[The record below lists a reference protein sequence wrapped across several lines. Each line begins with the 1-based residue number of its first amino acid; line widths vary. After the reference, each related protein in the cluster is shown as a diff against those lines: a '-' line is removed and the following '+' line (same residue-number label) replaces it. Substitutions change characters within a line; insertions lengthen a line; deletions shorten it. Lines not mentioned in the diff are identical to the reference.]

1 MRFWFTYFFVFIL
14 LSATAYSQELLQENQ
29 KRSRDFEE
37 RVSTLVSNI
46 TQGKTS
52 EREKFEAIFTWVA
65 ENIRYDYKV
74 YFSSQGGSKTNIK
87 KVLKERKA
95 ICVDY
100 ATLMDTLCAVAGL
113 TNVSV
118 YGYAKDDIFDV
129 NDSLYID
136 NHAWNAI
143 RLDGL
148 WYLYDATWAAGSRG
162 YEYRTVS
169 RFLMKIFEGIKPKFK
184 KRKIKQKYFFPGSSC
199 KIEAAY
205 YYKQRIFN
213 RGIIWLLSGF
223 RLHIKE
229 VYEEGNKYQ
238 FYLADP
244 KLFYIT
250 HYPDEPVWTLLG
262 NKTLRNFEC
271 DSAFYHLTD
280 NSYADQKP
288 EGIACHACDSSLIK
302 SKEQNLKT
310 LKERSSQSNRRN
322 RFIISYCEFL
332 LGDLYHSAAV
342 NTSDSSER
350 ARLLSLAWNNFTE
363 CGQSLK
369 QCRSNIEIDYKL
381 QQQKNEHKQDLLL
394 EDNKTHT
401 SFLKRQASLILAESR
416 NNKALA
422 SKIKASSGKVGN
434 SLFYLPTGTPDKK
447 KPKPSKRMQERLN
460 KLTTDYQHALIK
472 LDSIKREIRNKETI
486 FDVFLFNVS
495 DRVWKKGIHYD
506 SLIEPFKMSSYY
518 RRLLK
523 DNYKKEVVEIRK
535 LIPVYER
542 DYEYD
547 LENSLFA
554 PSRMA
559 FASGSDIISAIS
571 KKCYLQKKIF
581 GMAKELEKYAIISYT
596 SFQDLNNQMNTE
608 NKEDCCWLESR
619 LPRLVSTYMGFDF
632 LKTQQRRMEV
642 VINFENS
649 GERSR
654 LYKIENELKR
664 RKKKYKN
671 IVSHNSSAV
680 LVKIRQV
687 KASKRKSAKVS

>member
-1 MRFWFTYFFVFIL
+1 MRFLFTYFFIFTLV
-14 LSATAYSQELLQENQ
+14 SATSYGQESLQENL
-29 KRSRDFEE
+29 KRTRDFEE
-37 RVSTLVSNI
+37 KISSLVSNI

-52 EREKFEAIFTWVA
+52 EREKFEAIFTWVT
-65 ENIRYDYKV
+65 ENIRYDYKT
-74 YFSSQGGSKTNIK
+74 YFSSQGATKTNLK
-87 KVLKERKA
+87 KVLKQRRA

-100 ATLMDTLCAVAGL
+100 ATLMDTLCALAGL

-148 WYLYDATWAAGSRG
+148 WYLYDATWAAGSRS
-162 YEYRTVS
+162 YEYRPIS
-169 RFLMKIFEGIKPKFK
+169 RFLMKTFEGITPKFK
-184 KRKIKQKYFFPGSSC
+184 KRKIKQKDLFSGSFC

-223 RLHIKE
+223 RLRIKE

-244 KLFYIT
+244 KVFYIT
-250 HYPDEPVWTLLG
+250 HYPDDPVWTLLD

-280 NSYADQKP
+280 DSYVNQKP
-288 EGIACHACDSSLIK
+288 EGLACEACDSSLIAD
-302 SKEQNLKT
+302 KEQKLKK
-310 LKERSSQSNRRN
+310 LKEKSSQSNPRN
-322 RFIISYCEFL
+322 RFITSYCEFL
-332 LGDLYHSAAV
+332 LGDFYQSAAV
-342 NTSDSSER
+342 KTSDSTER
-350 ARLLSLAWNNFTE
+350 LRLLNLAWNNFTE
-363 CGQSLK
+363 CRQSLK
-369 QCRSNIEIDYKL
+369 QCRENIEIDYKL
-381 QQQKNEHKQDLLL
+381 QQQKNKHKQKLLL
-394 EDNKTHT
+394 EDNKTH
-401 SFLKRQASLILAESR
+401 SLFLKKQAALILAESR
-416 NNKALA
+416 SNRLLA
-422 SKIKASSGKVGN
+422 SKIKASSAKVG
-434 SLFYLPTGTPDKK
+434 STQFYLQTGKPDKK
-447 KPKPSKRMQERLN
+447 KPVPSRRMQERLN
-460 KLTTDYQHALIK
+460 KLNGDYNYALVK
-472 LDSIKREIRNKETI
+472 LDSIKKEIRNKEAI
-486 FDVFLFNVS
+486 FDMFLLNVS
-495 DRVWKKGIHYD
+495 ERVWKKGIHYD
-506 SLIEPFKMSSYY
+506 SLIEPFKISSYY

-535 LIPVYER
+535 LIPVYEK

-547 LENSLFA
+547 LENKLFA

-559 FASGSDIISAIS
+559 SVSGNEIISSIN
-571 KKCYLQKKIF
+571 KKCYLQKKVF
-581 GMAKELEKYAIISYT
+581 AMAKELEKYSAISLV
-596 SFQDLNNQMNTE
+596 SLQELKNQMESE
-608 NKEDCCWLESR
+608 NREDYCWLESR
-619 LPRLVSTYMGFDF
+619 VPKLVSTCMGFDF

-654 LYKIENELKR
+654 LYKIESELKR

-671 IVSHNSSAV
+671 IVSHNSSATI
-680 LVKIRQV
+680 VKMRQV
-687 KASKRKSAKVS
+687 KNSKKKLSKVR

>member
-1 MRFWFTYFFVFIL
+1 MRFLFTYFFIL
-14 LSATAYSQELLQENQ
+14 TLVSTRVYTQELLQEDP
-29 KRSRDFEE
+29 KRIRNFEE
-37 RVSTLVSNI
+37 KVSALVGSI

-52 EREKFEAIFTWVA
+52 EREKFEAIFNWVA
-65 ENIRYDYKV
+65 ENIRYDYKT
-74 YFSSQGGSKTNIK
+74 YFSSQGTSKTNIK
-87 KVLKERKA
+87 RVLKQRRA

-148 WYLYDATWAAGSRG
+148 WYLYDVTWAAGSRS
-162 YEYRTVS
+162 YEYRPLS
-169 RFLMKIFEGIKPKFK
+169 KFLIKTFEGIKPKFK
-184 KRKIKQKYFFPGSSC
+184 KRKIKQSVFFPGSLC

-205 YYKQRIFN
+205 YYKQRVFN
-213 RGIIWLLSGF
+213 RAIIWLLSGF
-223 RLHIKE
+223 RLRIKE

-244 KLFYIT
+244 KLFYVT
-250 HYPDEPVWTLLG
+250 HYPDDPMWTLLN
-262 NKTLRNFEC
+262 NKSLRNFEC

-280 NSYADQKP
+280 DSYVNQKP
-288 EGIACHACDSSLIK
+288 EGVACVTCDSSLIED
-302 SKEQNLKT
+302 KEQNLKT
-310 LKERSSQSNRRN
+310 LKEKSNQSNPRN
-322 RFIISYCEFL
+322 RFITSYCEFL
-332 LGDLYHSAAV
+332 LGDLYYSAAV
-342 NTSDSSER
+342 NSSDSTDRS
-350 ARLLSLAWNNFTE
+350 RLLSLAWNNFTE

-369 QCRSNIEIDYKL
+369 QCKKNVEIDYKL
-381 QQQKNEHKQDLLL
+381 QQQKNKHKQDLLL
-394 EDNKTHT
+394 ADNKTHT
-401 SFLKRQASLILAESR
+401 FFLKKQASLILAESR
-416 NNKALA
+416 NNRALA
-422 SKIKASSGKVGN
+422 SKIKASATKMGGTR
-434 SLFYLPTGTPDKK
+434 FYVQTRKPDEKK
-447 KPKPSKRMQERLN
+447 QVPNKRMQERLN
-460 KLTTDYQHALIK
+460 KLAGDYNYTLLK
-472 LDSIKREIRNKETI
+472 LDSIKKEIRNKEAI
-486 FDVFLFNVS
+486 FDMFLLTVS
-495 DRVWKKGIHYD
+495 EKVWKKGIHYD
-506 SLIEPFKMSSYY
+506 SLIEPFKISSYY

-523 DNYKKEVVEIRK
+523 DNYKKEIVEIRK
-535 LIPVYER
+535 LIPVYEK

-554 PSRMA
+554 PSRMTSV
-559 FASGSDIISAIS
+559 SGSEIISAIN
-571 KKCYLQKKIF
+571 KKCYLQKKVF
-581 GMAKELEKYAIISYT
+581 AMAKELEKHSAISLA
-596 SFQDLNNQMNTE
+596 SLQELKDQME
-608 NKEDCCWLESR
+608 NENREDCCWLESR
-619 LPRLVSTYMGFDF
+619 VPKLVSTYMGFDF

-680 LVKIRQV
+680 IVKMRQV
-687 KASKRKSAKVS
+687 KISKKKLTKVR